1 MLARR
6 ICLALLL
13 LSAWSASGV
22 SAAPP
27 DDADFVAR
35 VNKAINKGK
44 AFLVSREGG
53 KGNWEG
59 VVLENLAQQNGG
71 QTALATLALLNCGT
85 PPEDKVVQRS
95 LEFLRGLPLEK
106 TYVVSL
112 VTMVYAEARQTKDL
126 ERIKRNADWLLANTI
141 REGGKLKGWSYPMNP
156 IPDASNTQY
165 ALLGL
170 YSAKQAGI
178 KIEDRHW
185 TEIRDL
191 YVSIQKQDRD
201 NIPKNEAYWT
211 YDYTRNFG
219 GLSGPSFTMTSAGI
233 CGLLIAGMGLNE
245 SQQKLDDATGVAAN
259 CGAYATNGPVT
270 KGMNWVANRFNFDNV
285 PGLKSVYYNVYGL
298 ERLGRISGQRFIG
311 KYDWYREGCDFLLR
325 TQNENGSW
333 TGTGKAADSFPNI
346 ATSFALLFLSKG
358 RTPILL
364 TKLAFDTGL
373 GEPRDVVG
381 WNRKQNDARHLTEF
395 ASRELFNGLPL
406 AWQVYD
412 ARKVDLTG
420 EKLKSEVES
429 LLACP
434 VVYMNG
440 HTRPNLTGTQKDLLK
455 KYVDEGGFLFAE
467 ACCGSE
473 EFAVEFKLLMR
484 ELFPENQMTPMGPEH
499 PLWRSFFQVSPADIP
514 GVECLERGCKTV
526 VVLSTKPLAGFWE
539 ENRFMVSKGTPA
551 TNRGQRAYQFAGN
564 VIAYATGMQ
573 PPEQRGAKVAIADS
587 KKDLSP
593 PRGALKPAQLALR
606 GETPPAPAA
615 MRNLM
620 AHIKTTTGVETV
632 LDKQMIRPIDA
643 ELDKY
648 KFIYLH
654 GRRAIELA
662 DPEIRNLADCLD
674 TGGLLFADSACGK
687 PEFDKSFREMV
698 KKLYPER
705 KLEPIPLADELYS
718 PKMSGAQIATVKRR
732 EKADGTGTDGGYK
745 DLPPALEG
753 IKIDGR
759 WVVIYSKFDI
769 GCALERHKSTDCL
782 GHSPESALRLGT
794 AAVLYSLK
802 R

>member
-1 MLARR
+1 MVRL
-6 ICLALLL
+6 LGLTALILL
-13 LSAWSASGV
+13 GSSPGLSRA
-22 SAAPP
+22 
-27 DDADFVAR
+27 DDETFINR
-35 VNKAINKGK
+35 VNRAIAKGK
-44 AFLVSREGG
+44 KFLLEREGG

-59 VVLENLAQQNGG
+59 VLLENLANQNGG
-71 QTALATLALLNCGT
+71 QTALATLALLNCGV
-85 PPEDKVVQRS
+85 PPEDKAVQRA
-95 LEFLRGLPLEK
+95 LEFLRNLPREK

-112 VTMVYAEARQTKDL
+112 STMVFAEARQKKDL
-126 ERIKRNADWLLANTI
+126 ERIQRNADWLLENTI
-141 REGGKLKGWSYPMNP
+141 REGGKLKGWSYPLNP

-170 YSAKQAGI
+170 YAAKQAGI
-178 KIEDRHW
+178 KIEDKHW
-185 TEIRDL
+185 AEIREL
-191 YVSIQKQDRD
+191 YISIQKQSKD
-201 NIPKNEAYWT
+201 NIAKNEAYWP
-211 YDYTRNFG
+211 YDYTNNFG
-219 GLSGPSFTMTSAGI
+219 GLSGPSFTMTTAGV
-233 CGLLIAGMGLNE
+233 CGLLIAGMGLDE
-245 SQQKLDDATGVAAN
+245 SQQQLDEATGVAAN
-259 CGAYATNGPVT
+259 CGVYSTNGPVA
-270 KGMNWVANRFNFDNV
+270 KGMNYIANRFNFDNV
-285 PGLKSVYYNVYGL
+285 PGLKSLYYNIYGI

-311 KYDWYREGCDFLLR
+311 KYDWYREGCEYLLKM
-325 TQNENGSW
+325 QKLDGSW
-333 TGTGKAADSFPNI
+333 SGSGRAADNFPNI

-381 WNRKQNDARHLTEF
+381 WNRKQNDVRHLTEF

-412 ARKVDLTG
+412 ARKIDLTG
-420 EKLKSEVES
+420 EKLKEELEG
-429 LLACP
+429 LLTCP

-467 ACCGSE
+467 SCCGSE
-473 EFAVEFKLLMR
+473 EFTREFRLLMK
-484 ELFPENQMTPMGPEH
+484 ELFPENQLVPMGPEH
-499 PLWRSFFQVSPADIP
+499 PVWRSFFNVSPADIT

-526 VVLSTKPLAGFWE
+526 VILSTKPLAGFWE
-539 ENRFMVSKGTPA
+539 ENRFMISKGTPA

-573 PPEQRGAKVAIADS
+573 PPEQRGSIVAVADP
-587 KKDLSP
+587 KKDLTP
-593 PRGALKPAQLALR
+593 PRGALKPAQLRIR
-606 GETPPAPAA
+606 GENPPAPAA

-620 AHIKTTTGVETV
+620 AHIKTTTGIQTV
-632 LDKQMIRPIDA
+632 LDKQLILPIDA
-643 ELDKY
+643 ELEKY

-654 GRRAIELA
+654 GRKAIDLNQQELQN
-662 DPEIRNLADCLD
+662 IGSCLD

-687 PEFDKSFREMV
+687 KEFDESFRAMV
-698 KKLYPER
+698 KKLYPDS
-705 KLEPIPLADELYS
+705 KLEPIPLDDELYS
-718 PKMSGAQIATVKRR
+718 ARMNGEKPIRTVQRR
-732 EKADGTGTDGGYK
+732 EKTDGTGADGGYK

-782 GHSPESALRLGT
+782 GHSPESALILAK
-794 AAVLYSLK
+794 AAVLYSFK

>member
-1 MLARR
+1 MSILRPLAVA
-6 ICLALLL
+6 IALLL
-13 LSAWSASGV
+13 IAAPA
-22 SAAPP
+22 SAA
-27 DDADFVAR
+27 DADADFVNR
-35 VNKAINKGK
+35 VNRAIDKGK
-44 AFLVSREGG
+44 RFLLEREAG

-59 VVLENLAQQNGG
+59 VVLENLANQVGG
-71 QTALATLALLNCGT
+71 QTALATLALLNCGV
-85 PPEDKVVQRS
+85 PAEDKAIQRA
-95 LEFLRGLPLEK
+95 LEFLRKLPPEK
-106 TYVVSL
+106 TYVVAL
-112 VTMVYAEARQTKDL
+112 TTMVYAEARQTKDL
-126 ERIKRNADWLLANTI
+126 ERIQKNVDWLLANTI

-170 YSAKQAGI
+170 YAAKQAGI
-178 KIEDRHW
+178 KIDDKHW
-185 TEIRDL
+185 AEIRDL
-191 YVSIQKQDRD
+191 YLSIQKQDKD
-201 NIPKNEAYWT
+201 NVPKNEAYWT

-219 GLSGPSFTMTSAGI
+219 GLSGPSFTMTTAGV
-233 CGLLIAGMGLNE
+233 CGLLIAGMGLNASE
-245 SQQKLDDATGVAAN
+245 QKLDELSGVAAN
-259 CGAYATNGPVT
+259 CGVYSTNGPVA
-270 KGMNWVANRFNFDNV
+270 KGMNWIANRFNFDNV
-285 PGLKSVYYNVYGL
+285 PGLKSVFYNIYGL

-311 KYDWYREGCDFLLR
+311 KYDWYREGCDHLTR
-325 TQNENGSW
+325 IQNAEGSW
-333 TGTGKAADSFPNI
+333 TGTGRAADGFPNI

-364 TKLAFDTGL
+364 TKLAFETGL
-373 GEPRDVVG
+373 GEPRDIVG
-381 WNRKQNDARHLTEF
+381 WNRKQSDARHLTEF

-412 ARKVDLTG
+412 ARKIDLTG
-420 EKLKSEVES
+420 EKLKAEVES
-429 LLACP
+429 LLSCP
-434 VVYMNG
+434 IVYMNG

-473 EFAVEFKLLMR
+473 EFAIEFRKLMK
-484 ELFPENQMTPMGPEH
+484 ELFPENQMVPMGPEH
-499 PLWRSFFQVSPADIP
+499 PVWRSFFNVSPADIT

-526 VVLSTKPLAGFWE
+526 VVLSTKPLAGYWE
-539 ENRFMVSKGTPA
+539 ENRFMVSKGVPA

-573 PPEQRGAKVAIADS
+573 PPEQRGTKVAIADP
-587 KKDLSP
+587 KNDLTP
-593 PRGALKPAQLALR
+593 PRGALKPAQLRLR
-606 GETPPAPAA
+606 GDNPPAPAA

-620 AHIKTTTGVETV
+620 AHIKTTTGVDTI
-632 LDKQMIRPIDA
+632 LDKQMILPNDP

-654 GRRAIELA
+654 GRRAIDITDAELK
-662 DPEIRNLADCLD
+662 NLADCLD

-687 PEFDKSFREMV
+687 PEFDKSFRDMV

-705 KLEPIPLADELYS
+705 KLEPIPVTDDLFSA
-718 PKMSGAQIATVKRR
+718 KMGGVEIKTVQRR
-732 EKADGTGTDGGYK
+732 EKADGAGADGGFK

-782 GHSPESALRLGT
+782 GHSTESALKLGA

>member
-1 MLARR
+1 MFALRSLVVGLAV
-6 ICLALLL
+6 LLL
-13 LSAWSASGV
+13 V
-22 SAAPP
+22 AAPAP
-27 DDADFVAR
+27 AADADANFVGR
-35 VNKAINKGK
+35 VNASITKGK
-44 AFLVSREGG
+44 SYLLSRQSAEGT
-53 KGNWEG
+53 WEG
-59 VVLENLAQQNGG
+59 VLLENLANQVGG
-71 QTALATLALLNCGT
+71 QTALVTLALLNCGV
-85 PPEDKVVQRS
+85 PAEDKAIQKA
-95 LEFLRGLPLEK
+95 LDFLRKLPPEK
-106 TYVVSL
+106 TYVVAL
-112 VTMVYAEARQTKDL
+112 ATMAFAEARQTKDL
-126 ERIKRNADWLLANTI
+126 ERIQKNVDWLLANPI

-170 YSAKQAGI
+170 YAAKQAGI
-178 KIEDRHW
+178 KIDDKYW
-185 TEIRDL
+185 AEIRDL
-191 YVSIQKQDRD
+191 YLSIQKQDKE
-201 NIPKNEAYWT
+201 NVGKNEAYWT

-219 GLSGPSFTMTSAGI
+219 GLSGASFTMTSAGV
-233 CGLLIAGMGLNE
+233 CGLLIAGMGLNAGE
-245 SQQKLDDATGVAAN
+245 QKLDDLSGVAAN
-259 CGAYATNGPVT
+259 CGVYSTNGPVA
-270 KGMNWVANRFNFDNV
+270 KGMTWIANRFNFDNV
-285 PGLKSVYYNVYGL
+285 PGLKSVYYNIYGL

-325 TQNENGSW
+325 SQHGE
-333 TGTGKAADSFPNI
+333 GKWEGAGRAADGFPNV

-364 TKLAFDTGL
+364 TKLAFETGL
-373 GEPRDVVG
+373 GEPRDIVG
-381 WNRKQNDARHLTEF
+381 WNRKQSDARHLTEF

-406 AWQVYD
+406 GWQVYD
-412 ARKVDLTG
+412 ARKIDLTG
-420 EKLKSEVES
+420 EKLKVEVES
-429 LLACP
+429 LLSCP

-473 EFAVEFKLLMR
+473 EFAVEFRKLMK

-499 PLWRSFFQVSPADIP
+499 PVWRSFFNVSPADIP

-526 VVLSTKPLAGFWE
+526 VVLSTKPLAGYWE
-539 ENRFMVSKGTPA
+539 ENRFMVSKGVPA

-573 PPEQRGAKVAIADS
+573 PPEQRGTRVAIADS
-587 KKDLSP
+587 KNDLTP
-593 PRGALKPAQLALR
+593 PRGALKPAQLRLR
-606 GETPPAPAA
+606 GDNPPAPAA

-620 AHIKTTTGVETV
+620 AHVKTTTGVDTV
-632 LDKQMIRPIDA
+632 LDKQMILASDP

-654 GRRAIELA
+654 GRRAIDITDAELK
-662 DPEIRNLADCLD
+662 NLADGLD

-705 KLEPIPLADELYS
+705 KLEPIPLTDDLFS
-718 PKMSGAQIATVKRR
+718 KKMGGVEITTVQRR

-782 GHSPESALRLGT
+782 GHSPESALKLGA

>member
-1 MLARR
+1 MSAFRTFLAV
-6 ICLALLL
+6 LALG
-13 LSAWSASGV
+13 AV
-22 SAAPP
+22 SCSVRAA
-27 DDADFVAR
+27 DSDTEFVKR
-35 VNKAINKGK
+35 VNKAIDNGK
-44 AFLVSREGG
+44 RFLLAQEGG
-53 KGNWEG
+53 RGNWEG
-59 VVLENLAQQNGG
+59 VVLENLANQVGG
-71 QTALATLALLNCGT
+71 QTALATLALLNCGV
-85 PPEDKVVQRS
+85 PAEDKAIQRA
-95 LEFLRGLPLEK
+95 LEFLRNLPREK
-106 TYVVSL
+106 TYVVAL
-112 VTMVYAEARQTKDL
+112 TTMVYAEARQTKDL
-126 ERIKRNADWLLANTI
+126 ERIQKNADWLLANTI
-141 REGGKLKGWSYPMNP
+141 REGGKLRGWSYPMNP

-170 YSAKQAGI
+170 YAAKQAGI
-178 KIEDRHW
+178 KIDDKHW
-185 TEIRDL
+185 AEIREL
-191 YVSIQKQDRD
+191 YLSVQKQDKE
-201 NIPKNEAYWT
+201 NVAKNEAYWT

-219 GLSGPSFTMTSAGI
+219 GLSGASFTMTSAGV
-233 CGLLIAGMGLNE
+233 CGLLIAGMGLNASE
-245 SQQKLDDATGVAAN
+245 QKLDELSGVAAN
-259 CGAYATNGPVT
+259 CGVYASNGPVA
-270 KGMNWVANRFNFDNV
+270 KGMNWIANRFNFDNV
-285 PGLKSVYYNVYGL
+285 PGLKSVFYNIYGI

-311 KYDWYREGCDFLLR
+311 KYDWYREGCDYLTR
-325 TQNENGSW
+325 TQNATGSW
-333 TGTGKAADSFPNI
+333 TGNGKAADSFPNV
-346 ATSFALLFLSKG
+346 ATSFSLLFLSKG
-358 RTPILL
+358 RTPILM

-373 GEPRDVVG
+373 GEPREIIG
-381 WNRKQNDARHLTEF
+381 WNRKQNDVRHLTEF

-420 EKLKSEVES
+420 EKLKAEVES
-429 LLACP
+429 LLTCP
-434 VVYMNG
+434 VVYLNG

-455 KYVDEGGFLFAE
+455 KYVDEGGFIFAE

-473 EFAVEFKLLMR
+473 EFAREFKVLMR

-499 PLWRSFFQVSPADIP
+499 PVWRSFFNVSPADIP

-526 VVLSTKPLAGFWE
+526 VVLSTKPLAGYWE
-539 ENRFMVSKGTPA
+539 ENRFMVSKGVPA

-573 PPEQRGAKVAIADS
+573 PPEQRGSKVAIADA
-587 KKDLSP
+587 KNDLTP
-593 PRGALKPAQLALR
+593 PRGALKPAQLRLK
-606 GETPPAPAA
+606 GDNPPAPAA

-620 AHIKTTTGVETV
+620 AHIKTTTGVDTI
-632 LDKQMIRPIDA
+632 LDKQMVSINDP

-648 KFIYLH
+648 KFIYMH
-654 GRRAIELA
+654 GRRAIDIADAELK
-662 DPEIRNLADCLD
+662 NLADGLD

-705 KLEPIPLADELYS
+705 KLEPIPLTDDLFSA
-718 PKMSGAQIATVKRR
+718 KMGGVEIKTVQRR